1 MVGGRTTVRVGGS
14 FHRTWLFVKRRSQQD
29 LEPRSQE
36 DLGTARS
43 EVLGDRAHEPALWL
57 NDSRRGS
64 ERTRY
69 TDEMDQARSLVT
81 AALLVGLTVGSA
93 RAEVAPPPAASPIP
107 SRPSEPPPSPAEQR
121 YARERKSPGLAL
133 TLEALSP
140 VAGAG
145 SLYAGTEGDR
155 AAFLAV
161 LSALAAGAAVGG
173 VFWLVHL
180 DGERASGFSRAAL
193 DLEQGGAI
201 SLLVTAGLV
210 YLLARASGL
219 SLASDAIDS
228 FNRDLQR
235 RLAVP

>member
-1 MVGGRTTVRVGGS
+1 M
-14 FHRTWLFVKRRSQQD
+14 
-29 LEPRSQE
+29 
-36 DLGTARS
+36 
-43 EVLGDRAHEPALWL
+43 
-57 NDSRRGS
+57 
-64 ERTRY
+64 Y
-69 TDEMDQARSLVT
+69 QARSLVT

-93 RAEVAPPPAASPIP
+93 RAEAEPVAPVTPLAS
-107 SRPSEPPPSPAEQR
+107 PSPAELR
-121 YARERKSPGLAL
+121 YARERKSLGLAL

-140 VAGAG
+140 IAGAG
-145 SLYAGTEGDR
+145 SLYAGTEGDK

-180 DGERASGFSRAAL
+180 DGESASGVSRAAL

-201 SLLVTAGLV
+201 SMLVTAGLV
-210 YLLARASGL
+210 YVLARASGL
-219 SLASDAIDS
+219 SLASDATDA